1 MNSRKHIIVAFLS
14 GLLIG
19 GAIAWGAAPFLKH
32 RRQARDPEQM
42 HQRLMKKFN
51 RELKLSED
59 QARQVDQIFRA
70 SREKMQVLHKE
81 TFPRFD
87 ALRKETQTA
96 IRALL
101 TPEQQAKFDVMHE
114 KWEKRKFRK
123 HFGMPPPGPAP
134 RP

>member
-1 MNSRKHIIVAFLS
+1 MIPRKALFVAFLS

-19 GAIAWGAAPFLKH
+19 GAAAWFAAPFLRFH
-32 RRQARDPEQM
+32 HPRDPERM
-42 HQRLMKKFN
+42 HQRLMKKFS
-51 RELKLSED
+51 RELNLSDE

-70 SREKMQVLHKE
+70 SREKMKALHDDA
-81 TFPRFD
+81 FPKFE

-101 TPEQQAKFDVMHE
+101 TPDQQAKFDAMHE
-114 KWEKRKFRK
+114 KWEKKKFRRR
-123 HFGMPPPGPAP
+123 FDGPSPEDAP